1 MRAIAS
7 DFFAASPVLMLPVIA
22 LVLFLLVFVGAC
34 VRAYRLPAAEANRRA
49 QLPLTKDDHHV

>member
-1 MRAIAS
+1 
-7 DFFAASPVLMLPVIA
+7 MLPVIA

-49 QLPLTKDDHHV
+49 QLPLAKDDHHV